1 MANSV
6 HAMISILKQQE
17 LEIEE
22 VIATIHENIVQQRS
36 DLRFCLPELKEA
48 LRGLLQEHCSD
59 TKHLADK
66 LGEDHPVASLWEQ
79 KEYQM
84 IDVANEALYLIG
96 IILRND
102 EELWESDETEASEQ
116 HPADAE
122 PATEVKSDAEY
133 CQAASE
139 PKAAT
144 YFKPPKAQVQV
155 SLGNFID
162 TADYLPGLSLFGL
175 HGVLS
180 PNNCRAAIL

>member
-1 MANSV
+1 MLGDNMPNTV
-6 HAMISILKQQE
+6 HAMITILKQQE

-22 VIATIHENIVQQRS
+22 AINTINENINQQRS
-36 DLRFCLPELKEA
+36 DLIFCLPELKEV
-48 LRGLLQEHCSD
+48 LHGLLQEHCSD

-79 KEYQM
+79 KEDQL

-102 EELWESDETEASEQ
+102 EELWESDETEASEH

-139 PKAAT
+139 PQAAT
-144 YFKPPKAQVQV
+144 DSRYKSVLV
-155 SLGNFID
+155 I
-162 TADYLPGLSLFGL
+162 LS
-175 HGVLS
+175 
-180 PNNCRAAIL
+180 ILQITYR